1 MGRMKAQI
9 EKRRI
14 SSLAPRW
21 ISLGLILACI
31 AVSAFGKP
39 SPAPKGKGFAFAR
52 YVDRT
57 EGAFVLLVPK
67 GWKTKGGMVR
77 VNPLTAAGG
86 VGNATGAKID
96 FAVLR
101 EPEGRVYIRWLPA
114 INYAQ
119 PSPGN
124 SMLGGNWNGMPIVA
138 MPKASD
144 YITRMLF
151 PALHPN
157 AQNPKVLKV
166 EARPDVVA
174 SLQQLPVAQ
183 AVRSQ
188 GWPYFADAALVT
200 VSYTEGGTRYKELL
214 FVAVEGY
221 SFQENGLWSN
231 PLTVAA
237 RAPEAEYDA
246 YGPVA
251 KAVYNSFALN
261 PIWLQAEMKG
271 QADRSA
277 IVTDTLRDI
286 SRVDAEIS
294 KNRAETMSKINDQE
308 YLTLTGQER
317 YINPHTGKKELGSN
331 EWKYRWVNASGEPI
345 YTDDGNWDPNLDP
358 NLHLQ
363 GYKRS
368 PVKR

>member
-1 MGRMKAQI
+1 MKSETTNGRKTRAAL
-9 EKRRI
+9 
-14 SSLAPRW
+14 LAPVC
-21 ISLGLILACI
+21 LGIFFACI
-31 AVSAFGKP
+31 AIPAFGKP
-39 SPAPKGKGFAFAR
+39 SPAPKGKGKGYAFTR

-67 GWKTKGGMVR
+67 GWKTQGGMVR

-86 VGNATGAKID
+86 VGNATEAKID

-101 EPEGRVYIRWLPA
+101 EPQGRVYIRWLPKT
-114 INYAQ
+114 NYAQ

-138 MPKASD
+138 MPKASE

-157 AQNPKVLKV
+157 AQEAKVLKT
-166 EARPDVVA
+166 EARPDIVA
-174 SLQQLPVAQ
+174 SLEQLPVAKTM
-183 AVRSQ
+183 RSQ
-188 GWPYFADAALVT
+188 GFYYVADAAMVT
-200 VSYTEGGTRYKELL
+200 ASYTEGGTRYKELL
-214 FVAVEGY
+214 FVAIEG
-221 SFQENGLWSN
+221 FAIAEGGMWSN
-231 PLTVAA
+231 PFTVAA

-271 QADRSA
+271 SADRAA
-277 IVTDTLRDI
+277 IVTDTMRDL
-286 SRVDAEIS
+286 SRVDAEIAKS
-294 KNRAETMSKINDQE
+294 RSETMSKINDQE

-317 YINPHTGKKELGSN
+317 YLNPHTGKKELGSN
-331 EWKYRWVNASGEPI
+331 EWKYRWVNSSGEPI

-358 NLHLQ
+358 DLRLQ